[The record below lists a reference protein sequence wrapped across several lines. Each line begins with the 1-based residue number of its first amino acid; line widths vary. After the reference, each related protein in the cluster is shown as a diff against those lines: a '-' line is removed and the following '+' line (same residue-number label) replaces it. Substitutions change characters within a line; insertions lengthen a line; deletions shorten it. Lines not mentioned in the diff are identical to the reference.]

1 MSAAVQRETIRGIVA
16 ELAPRQVDVV
26 TDDLRLVDDLE
37 YTSLAV
43 TELAFT
49 LEDEFDLQPIDE
61 AAARAIVTVGDIC
74 AHVEGERNGQGSASG
89 DGGADPDSQTTM
101 AAG

>member
-1 MSAAVQRETIRGIVA
+1 MPSADDRAAVRTIVA
-16 ELAPRQVDVV
+16 ELAPRQVNTV

-37 YTSLAV
+37 YTSLAI

-61 AAARAIVTVGDIC
+61 VTARTIVTVGDIC
-74 AHVEGERNGQGSASG
+74 DHVERERAEPAAVSGTDGSGPVGVSG
-89 DGGADPDSQTTM
+89 S
-101 AAG
+101 